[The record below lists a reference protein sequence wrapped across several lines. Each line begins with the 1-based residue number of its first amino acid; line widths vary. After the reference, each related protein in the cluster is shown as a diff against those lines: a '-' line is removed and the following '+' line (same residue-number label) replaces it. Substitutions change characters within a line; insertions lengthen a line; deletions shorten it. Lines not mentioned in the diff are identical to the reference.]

1 MGNCIGKKTTFWALV
16 KHNITIPTLQ
26 RDYIYGAKTKK
37 TDEVLN
43 NMLST
48 FKHAIETGNEETL
61 DFVYGSESKAK
72 EFMPLDGQQRLTTLF
87 LLHFYAALIAKDN
100 QKNSIVTEKDFENLG
115 RFSYATRNCTIAFC
129 KNMLIGKHKELSE
142 LLTHSAKKT
151 NVFDSYL
158 KDLDDFRG
166 SYYTDPSVMSM
177 IVVLDRIHCMFS
189 GMTALWTTLTADDCP
204 INFYLLDFGEFDL
217 SDDLYRDCRKKNKTL

>member
-1 MGNCIGKKTTFWALV
+1 MENCIGEKTTFWALV

-26 RDYIYGAKTKK
+26 RDYIYGAQTEK

-43 NMLST
+43 NMLRT
-48 FKHAIETGNEETL
+48 FKSAVETGKEETL

-87 LLHFYAALIAKDN
+87 LLHFYAALIAKDD
-100 QKNSIVTEKDFENLG
+100 QGNSVVHEKDFEDLG

-142 LLTHSAKKT
+142 ILANPDVKT
-151 NVFDSYL
+151 NIFDSY
-158 KDLDDFRG
+158 
-166 SYYTDPSVMSM
+166 
-177 IVVLDRIHCMFS
+177 
-189 GMTALWTTLTADDCP
+189 
-204 INFYLLDFGEFDL
+204 
-217 SDDLYRDCRKKNKTL
+217 